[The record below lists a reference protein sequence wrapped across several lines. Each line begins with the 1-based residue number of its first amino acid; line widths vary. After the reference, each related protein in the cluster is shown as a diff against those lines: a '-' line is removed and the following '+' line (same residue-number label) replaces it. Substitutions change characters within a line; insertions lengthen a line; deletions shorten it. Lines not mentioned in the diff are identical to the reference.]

1 MQAIL
6 HIPHAATTIPDDYL
20 GTYLGGQA
28 RIDNEH
34 LQLAD
39 LHTDRLFVSP
49 RIAALPL
56 VFPYSRI
63 FVDVERFRD
72 ANDEIMAARGMGALY
87 THGHNL
93 ERLRTLP
100 KVEAHEALL
109 KRYYD
114 PHHTT
119 LTAMVDAQLAAQGR
133 ALIIDCHSFAS
144 QRLPYEDAHTAER
157 PEICI
162 GTDAYHTPEWIANT
176 LLKCFAK
183 RGYQTALNDP
193 FAGSIVPSK
202 HYQKNPAVMSV
213 MLEVRR
219 DLFTDETTGEPNR
232 LFKTVQADIEAAIES
247 LLKRVSAMI
256 RNT

>member
-1 MQAIL
+1 MTDLMQPIL
-6 HIPHAATTIPDDYL
+6 HIPHAATTIPADYL
-20 GTYLGGQA
+20 GTYRGGQT

-34 LQLAD
+34 LHLSD

-49 RIAALPL
+49 SIAALPL

-87 THGHNL
+87 THGYDL

-100 KVEAHEALL
+100 SVEEQQALL
-109 KRYYD
+109 QRYYD
-114 PHHTT
+114 PHHAK
-119 LTAMVDAQLAAQGR
+119 LTALVDAHLAAQGS

-144 QRLPYEDAHTAER
+144 QRLPYEDAHTTDR

-162 GTDAYHTPEWIANT
+162 GTDVYHTPKWIADA
-176 LLKCFAK
+176 LHECFAA
-183 RGYQTALNDP
+183 RGYQTALNNP

-202 HYQKNPAVMSV
+202 HYQENPAVMSV
-213 MLEVRR
+213 MLEIRR
-219 DLFTDETTGEPNR
+219 DLFTDEKTGKPSQ
-232 LFKTVQADIEAAIES
+232 LFKTVRADIEAAINA
-247 LLKRVSAMI
+247 LLLRV
-256 RNT
+256 